1 MSNRLTKLLF
11 MGFFLMAAM
20 FVGSAC
26 ANDVGPPDIYL
37 ECNEEDVIEGCGVE
51 VKCYNQDIDGEFYL
65 WFEGE
70 PFFVYAYFIGY
81 DDDFLLCGSEEVYG
95 NAFFKLE
102 HKCTENQKGRDHEGD
117 IAAEI
122 IIDFTPCFFDP

>member
-20 FVGSAC
+20 FVGSAF

-65 WFEGE
+65 WFENRSLSMHTLSGMTTIFCYVE
-70 PFFVYAYFIGY
+70 AKKCMATL
-81 DDDFLLCGSEEVYG
+81 FLSSSI
-95 NAFFKLE
+95 NALRTRKAVTT
-102 HKCTENQKGRDHEGD
+102 KA
-117 IAAEI
+117 I
-122 IIDFTPCFFDP
+122 